1 MSGRQIE
8 RSFRVNP
15 GLAED
20 YAGDVFWER
29 RAIAARYLP
38 QRRLLAMIDD
48 ADEVVRRVLAYRLP
62 VEELGPLMSDPDREV
77 RITVADRLV
86 PEQRERLSEDPD
98 FREVARRGL
107 EKDEVFGRSR

>member
-1 MSGRQIE
+1 
-8 RSFRVNP
+8 
-15 GLAED
+15 
-20 YAGDVFWER
+20 
-29 RAIAARYLP
+29 
-38 QRRLLAMIDD
+38 
-48 ADEVVRRVLAYRLP
+48 VVRRVLAYRLP